1 MWGDVTN
8 REYYPGP
15 TAPLYRHRAD
25 DTQPDDRRN
34 VVNISQEIQERVAL
48 PKMKLTG
55 EDTDVD
61 IDDFKEMV
69 ESVVMSSADAIRMED
84 RFSNK
89 RGRGEEY
96 ARSMFLLDK
105 LLIRTAVLCCTGVAE
120 RQARLLSQV
129 YVRKEPK
136 TSVRAWH
143 AFLAELAEAIG
154 PKDLVMHYIRMASR
168 ITYSGDVSKLV
179 RDLAH
184 FVKSVTAS
192 QSRIFNGLLA
202 QGPEQLKELGLTDKM
217 DYLRAPCSDTDTDSE
232 EGSSSSSGYDTDSS
246 EDTTDSDD
254 FSDLDSSSSS
264 SSDSQGAWRSGEQ
277 GQPIRPLTTP
287 RARMPDLRRGG
298 LRRGTSSGRQRRR
311 RRSSFR
317 KLQRQALLAERASP
331 EESRM
336 PVLEPRAAYNSS
348 DVGRSPRHTPHASAT
363 ISRQVVRPRSDV
375 RIPTE
380 VEAAHHA
387 SRSRSS
393 LAQDNPSYWRGDR
406 ADRYTV
412 QLREEQLDES
422 KRYGESHSV
431 EDRTAPMRA
440 FDGPYPSSSASPF
453 VAQSSSFSEQGVGLG
468 QDSHRFPTPRFQ
480 TSKVEAGLGQD
491 SFQSPAPSWV
501 AAQRPRTEKLASA
514 VPKTDQKDLRSF
526 GRGQEPLLS
535 TPRPEDHRRILDS
548 LDEVGDRLVTDGSA
562 VEVSVEVTSSPKAT
576 TERPD
581 ISYLRTPAPLSPTG
595 RDSMVLLSAQQAS
608 GGRLDVAA
616 DTTSVAQRVARGELA
631 RASRAE
637 HKTSLAGDGSGGY
650 SVQAVSEVGPST
662 LDDDLGALQV
672 ALVDHEHQR
681 ASRSDAGADWE
692 INAVSLHKS
701 KDKSKSTRKKG
712 AAKHSSSRRTRE
724 RKSHRRR
731 RQAGKRKKK
740 KKNTR
745 HVKHTDGEDPS
756 VRSGSSK
763 YDSLDLRKRFDG
775 KLHRETRK
783 KKHHRSVPRADHET
797 SRDKQTWVSRFEK
810 MSQKQQHLSES
821 LMEMSA
827 GFHNVSATPAQI
839 LGMIVGE
846 HFLRRTTLN
855 SLRGRHDMLAVAK
868 AQKWPGGLRGLF
880 AVIKRAEDDLARTAY
895 DAYERAN
902 GSKGHAGRGEEG
914 QPRQVEGRVSFSPVV
929 PGASVVSAVGFG
941 VKERFPCNA
950 CDDKGHFT
958 HECPYVST
966 FKNAVQDAKSKALQP
981 LTVMNIF
988 QACESR
994 AVAIDDYN
1002 LIAAL
1007 ESRKYPC
1014 VACGL
1019 SGHST
1024 YQCRYLQYGR
1034 RAVTEKR
1041 ANDSALE
1048 AATGA
1053 LQGPKSINAISC
1065 APSHAGTSVLD
1076 DSADALLRIPEKK
1089 TLPLTTE
1096 LKTTRATVKSVN
1108 FSLKDEP
1115 SRIAAVTTSGCSTS
1129 STAALPSLSNVVG
1142 SFYSI

>member
-1 MWGDVTN
+1 MEN
-8 REYYPGP
+8 R
-15 TAPLYRHRAD
+15 
-25 DTQPDDRRN
+25 
-34 VVNISQEIQERVAL
+34 V
-48 PKMKLTG
+48 
-55 EDTDVD
+55 
-61 IDDFKEMV
+61 
-69 ESVVMSSADAIRMED
+69 
-84 RFSNK
+84 
-89 RGRGEEY
+89 
-96 ARSMFLLDK
+96 
-105 LLIRTAVLCCTGVAE
+105 
-120 RQARLLSQV
+120 
-129 YVRKEPK
+129 
-136 TSVRAWH
+136 
-143 AFLAELAEAIG
+143 
-154 PKDLVMHYIRMASR
+154 
-168 ITYSGDVSKLV
+168 
-179 RDLAH
+179 
-184 FVKSVTAS
+184 
-192 QSRIFNGLLA
+192 
-202 QGPEQLKELGLTDKM
+202 
-217 DYLRAPCSDTDTDSE
+217 
-232 EGSSSSSGYDTDSS
+232 
-246 EDTTDSDD
+246 
-254 FSDLDSSSSS
+254 
-264 SSDSQGAWRSGEQ
+264 
-277 GQPIRPLTTP
+277 
-287 RARMPDLRRGG
+287 
-298 LRRGTSSGRQRRR
+298 
-311 RRSSFR
+311 
-317 KLQRQALLAERASP
+317 
-331 EESRM
+331 
-336 PVLEPRAAYNSS
+336 
-348 DVGRSPRHTPHASAT
+348 
-363 ISRQVVRPRSDV
+363 
-375 RIPTE
+375 
-380 VEAAHHA
+380 
-387 SRSRSS
+387 
-393 LAQDNPSYWRGDR
+393 
-406 ADRYTV
+406 
-412 QLREEQLDES
+412 
-422 KRYGESHSV
+422 
-431 EDRTAPMRA
+431 APMRA
-440 FDGPYPSSSASPF
+440 FEGPYPSSSASPF
-453 VAQSSSFSEQGVGLG
+453 VAQSSSFSKQEVGLG
-468 QDSHRFPTPRFQ
+468 QDNLRFPAPRFK

-491 SFQSPAPSWV
+491 SFQSPTPSWV
-501 AAQRPRTEKLASA
+501 AAQRTPTDKLVPA
-514 VPKTDQKDLRSF
+514 VPETDQRDLRSF

-535 TPRPEDHRRILDS
+535 TPRSEDHRRILDS
-548 LDEVGDRLVTDGSA
+548 LEEVGDRLVTDGGA
-562 VEVSVEVTSSPKAT
+562 VEVSVEVISSPKVA

-581 ISYLRTPAPLSPTG
+581 ISYLRTPAPLSPTD
-595 RDSMVLLSAQQAS
+595 RDSMALLSAQQAS

-637 HKTSLAGDGSGGY
+637 QKTSLAGDGSGGY

-662 LDDDLGALQV
+662 LDADLGALQV
-672 ALVDHEHQR
+672 ALVDHEHER
-681 ASRSDAGADWE
+681 VSRSDAGADWE

-731 RQAGKRKKK
+731 RKAGKRKKK

-745 HVKHTDGEDPS
+745 HVEHTDGENPS

-763 YDSLDLRKRFDG
+763 YDSLELRKRFDG
-775 KLHRETRK
+775 KLRRETRK

-914 QPRQVEGRVSFSPVV
+914 QPRQVEGRVSFSPVI
-929 PGASVVSAVGFG
+929 PDASVVSAVGFG

-1076 DSADALLRIPEKK
+1076 SADAPLRIPEKK

-1096 LKTTRATVKSVN
+1096 LKTTRATAKSVN

-1129 STAALPSLSNVVG
+1129 STAALPVSQISSPVSTPISSTPQNAESAPTRSTSLVVG
-1142 SFYSI
+1142 AVSKTGQQPPGQVDLPAEPAPAKVVLSQRQRRNRSKAIAKQAAKDQQGSGQEGRGVRGGRAGRGGRGGRGARGARTRDGSLRVQAVQSSTASSLPPKPERKTPQSNDSAVVTATHQHLKPARV